1 MHIDQSKLYVYVWQ
15 ALRDCL
21 LHYCYRSFTFKAC
34 CKTAFFDQLFL
45 EDTRS
50 QKKPCVYILQLFQ
63 RVCIHSL
70 WYIASVSLAFPFILI
85 LILIVPNS
93 FTFLIYKHH
102 MFNYSLLYLLLD
114 GFSCILYMKFHYI
127 VCITYCI
134 SRKLQMEKW
143 HE

>member
-21 LHYCYRSFTFKAC
+21 LHCYRSFTFKAC
-34 CKTAFFDQLFL
+34 CKTAFFDQLFV

-50 QKKPCVYILQLFQ
+50 QKKPCVYILHLFQ

-70 WYIASVSLAFPFILI
+70 WYIASVSGFSFYTDLNSYCAKFIY
-85 LILIVPNS
+85 
-93 FTFLIYKHH
+93 FFLIYKNH